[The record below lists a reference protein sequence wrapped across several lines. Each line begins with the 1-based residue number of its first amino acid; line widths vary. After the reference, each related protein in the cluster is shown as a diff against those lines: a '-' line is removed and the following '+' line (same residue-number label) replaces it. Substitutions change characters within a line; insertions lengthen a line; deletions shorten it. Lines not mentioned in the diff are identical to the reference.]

1 MIAALS
7 SSLLQEERPPSSRA
21 ANRITFKSFMLIDF
35 GCLCKRMTQM
45 YRHAL
50 SAENG
55 IEYLTEFLS
64 ASKKMNSLIKMG
76 VSK

>member
-1 MIAALS
+1 
-7 SSLLQEERPPSSRA
+7 
-21 ANRITFKSFMLIDF
+21 MLIDF